1 MSYPADDHRPEGSD
15 DLPSDGTSTP
25 SKDWRNEPAPGTTP
39 DPAPYGTGDRG
50 FAEPDQ
56 ADPFATGGYGAQPGY
71 AAQPGYEAQPYGPGQ
86 QGRYPDPQYGDP
98 AYGNPAYGDPAG
110 APSYGNPTYGNPYGA
125 YGAYGYD
132 VQPYAAPGYGAQPY
146 GVPGYG
152 AVQPYGQPTP
162 AVRKDPAVMLVASL
176 IIPGLGTILN
186 GETGKGIGILA
197 GYIIGALLSVILI
210 GLPIMF
216 GFWVWGMVDA
226 YSGAKNHNAR
236 HGLP

>member
-25 SKDWRNEPAPGTTP
+25 SNDWRNEPAPGTTP
-39 DPAPYGTGDRG
+39 DPDPYGTGGQG
-50 FAEPDQ
+50 FANPHP
-56 ADPFATGGYGAQPGY
+56 ADPFAAGGYGAQPY
-71 AAQPGYEAQPYGPGQ
+71 APGPQGHYPGQQYGDPTYGSPIGNPTGAPTYGAQPYG
-86 QGRYPDPQYGDP
+86 
-98 AYGNPAYGDPAG
+98 AF
-110 APSYGNPTYGNPYGA
+110 
-125 YGAYGYD
+125 GYD

-146 GVPGYG
+146 GAPGYG
-152 AVQPYGQPTP
+152 AVQPYWQVPQ
-162 AVRKDPAVMLVASL
+162 AARKDPALMLVASL

-197 GYIIGALLSVILI
+197 AYIIGALLSVILI

-216 GFWVWGMVDA
+216 GFWIWGMVDA
-226 YSGAKNHNAR
+226 YSGAKDHNAR